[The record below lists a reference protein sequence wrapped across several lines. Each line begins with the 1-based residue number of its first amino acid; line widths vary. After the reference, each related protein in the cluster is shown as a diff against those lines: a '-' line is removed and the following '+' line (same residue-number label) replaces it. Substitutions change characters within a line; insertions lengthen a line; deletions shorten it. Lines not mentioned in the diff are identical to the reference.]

1 MPHPYTPP
9 IPFSKS
15 FMEAQIDSKS
25 KTYVEVLENIHTNAP
40 LLEVLHKKR
49 KLEDRETRDIITVKK
64 VRLTFEVV
72 DEITKPKLEK
82 LILRIDPEPPPQ
94 VQKNEPPHRRKK
106 RKGEGYVRWL
116 DKWPWKT
123 MITKSSM
130 EE

>member
-1 MPHPYTPP
+1 
-9 IPFSKS
+9 
-15 FMEAQIDSKS
+15 MEAHIDSKS

-116 DKWPWKT
+116 DKWPWKMT
-123 MITKSSM
+123 TTKSST
-130 EE
+130 EESSSREPP